1 MFTSRSIAVRAFHV
15 LETATSMQVVRTLL
29 AAAPLLLL
37 LGCGKSNTYVEPP
50 PPEVTV
56 QAPVQQT
63 VTEYLEFSGVA
74 QPIETV
80 EVRAR
85 VQGFLKEIHFTE
97 GAEVKQG
104 QLLLVIDEEPFQIKL
119 EAAEVK
125 LKAAEVALR
134 QAQESKAREIA
145 QAQLALDESQLLLA
159 RQDEQRDRALFARNA
174 FPESDLEKTIATRK
188 TAEAKVQSSRATLEQ
203 ATATYETE
211 IMEAQAQVAAAQVE
225 VRNATLD
232 LSYCR
237 MHAPIDGRISRVNF
251 DVGNLVGS
259 GQASVLA
266 TIVRLDPIYAYANV
280 SEDEYLRARELTS
293 QGLSATGKGTSLPAE
308 LAFGGQGEFA
318 YAGEIDYTDPVI
330 DPGTGTL
337 QARGIF
343 ANPDRSIL
351 PGMFVRM
358 RVPIGQRPDALLVP
372 VRALG
377 TDQTGNYVLV
387 VGKDGAVEH
396 RSVQAG
402 VEIDGMRVVEGKLAP
417 GEQVVV
423 DGLLRARPGLKVTP
437 KTLSPAPSPDSTAGP
452 SEYAGRL

>member
-1 MFTSRSIAVRAFHV
+1 MSKKLPV
-15 LETATSMQVVRTLL
+15 SMQL
-29 AAAPLLLL
+29 ARFALAFSPILLLF
-37 LGCGKSNTYVEPP
+37 GCAKPNTYVEPP

-56 QAPVQQT
+56 EAPVQQT

-74 QPIETV
+74 KPIETV

-119 EAAEVK
+119 EAAQVK
-125 LKAAEVALR
+125 LKAAQVALR

-145 QAQLALDESQLLLA
+145 RAQLALDESQLLLA
-159 RQDEQRDRALFARNA
+159 RQDEQRDTALFKRNA
-174 FPESDLEKTIATRK
+174 FPQGDLEKTIATRK
-188 TAEAKVQSSRATLEQ
+188 TAEAKVESSRAALEQ

-211 IMEAQAQVAAAQVE
+211 IMDAQAQVAAAQVE
-225 VRNATLD
+225 VRNASLD

-237 MHAPIDGRISRVNF
+237 MHAPIDGRISRTYF

-280 SEDEYLRARELTS
+280 SEDEFLRARELTS
-293 QGLSATGKGTSLPAE
+293 QGLAAGGKGNLLPAE
-308 LAFGGQGEFA
+308 LAFGNQGEFA

-330 DPGTGTL
+330 DAGTGTL
-337 QARGIF
+337 QARGVF
-343 ANPDRSIL
+343 ANADRAIL
-351 PGMFVRM
+351 PGMFVRV
-358 RVPIGQRPDALLVP
+358 RVPIGERPDALLVP

-377 TDQTGNYVLV
+377 TDQTGNFVLV
-387 VGKDGAVEH
+387 VGSDGTVEH
-396 RSVQAG
+396 RSVKAG
-402 VEIDGMRVVEGKLAP
+402 VEINGLRVVEGQLAA
-417 GEQVVV
+417 GEKVVV

-437 KTLSPAPSPDSTAGP
+437 KSLGAESQPVSTADPG
-452 SEYAGRL
+452 SYAGRL